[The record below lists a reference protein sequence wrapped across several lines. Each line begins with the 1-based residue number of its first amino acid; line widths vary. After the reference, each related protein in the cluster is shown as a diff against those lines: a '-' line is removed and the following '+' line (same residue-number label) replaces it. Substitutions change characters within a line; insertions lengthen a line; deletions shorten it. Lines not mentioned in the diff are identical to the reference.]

1 MSDQWAKGDAVRF
14 HPVDP
19 VDGAPTVA
27 PHPVPRQHEEGGAGD
42 EVVQVTEATVRAVDR
57 SFVQLRLHT
66 QYLGLRR
73 LEARPRIVGV
83 HGRLLFIAVMSLL
96 GCWTPLFA
104 TWAALPPSDYYG
116 SSVPPGCHQPA
127 ADLFATA
134 LVMCGG
140 RS

>member
-1 MSDQWAKGDAVRF
+1 MQFGFTPSTQLTV
-14 HPVDP
+14 P
-19 VDGAPTVA
+19 PTVA

-42 EVVQVTEATVRAVDR
+42 EVVQVTEATVRAVDH

-83 HGRLLFIAVMSLL
+83 HRRAPVHCRDVVARLLD
-96 GCWTPLFA
+96 PFA